1 MNGRKEMKSRKE
13 LIELLDVQSTL
24 SLTNAKILIA
34 ETQGLFSDYMEEI
47 DELRASIEKASDITR
62 ELVGIFQIKVKRES
76 ETTIKDQ
83 P

>member
-1 MNGRKEMKSRKE
+1 MKSRKE

-24 SLTNAKILIA
+24 SLTDAKILIA

>member
-1 MNGRKEMKSRKE
+1 MKSRKE
-13 LIELLDVQSTL
+13 LIELLDVQITL

-34 ETQGLFSDYMEEI
+34 ETRGLFSDYMEEI

>member
-1 MNGRKEMKSRKE
+1 MKSRKE

>member
-1 MNGRKEMKSRKE
+1 MKSRKE
-13 LIELLDVQSTL
+13 LIELLDVQSSL